1 MEDIAVARFVR
12 RSGRCLVVRVGGGQL
27 RHVLTSVQPKMINI
41 IVIQSNSTGI

>member
-12 RSGRCLVVRVGGGQL
+12 RSGGCLVVRVGGQL

-41 IVIQSNSTGI
+41 IVIQSNSTGS